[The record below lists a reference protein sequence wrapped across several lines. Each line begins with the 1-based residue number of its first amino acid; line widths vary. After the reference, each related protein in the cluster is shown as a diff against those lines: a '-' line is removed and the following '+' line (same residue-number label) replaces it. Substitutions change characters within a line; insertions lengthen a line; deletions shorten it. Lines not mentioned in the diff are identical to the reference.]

1 MRFYIMHV
9 RNGVHGMGQ
18 TDENQDIGNRKMDKT
33 NQNQTEK
40 KNAGAAK
47 RMAGKRSP
55 GRSREPKWDKLDNT
69 AHLFPV
75 IAGDD
80 MTNVYR
86 ISVVLKEPVVGTIL
100 QDALDM
106 VLPKFDGFNVRLRQ
120 GIFWYYF
127 EENGKPAPEVR
138 EEDTYPCRYI
148 LQNRNNSYL
157 FRVTYY
163 KCRINLEV
171 FHVLTDGMGGLNF
184 LKELTY
190 QYLRLSHPKLREQEG
205 DRLSADTSL
214 NREDSFLQNY
224 KRSHARN
231 YRSGRAYIMKGP
243 RLRSQEFGVMHG
255 YLNIPQLKKAC
266 RSHDMSINEYLV
278 ALCVWSIYQGHLHGA
293 PAQRPIR
300 AAVPVNLRPYFDSV
314 TTKNFFV
321 VVSAEFWPQK
331 DNYAFEEVLEIIKE
345 SLRSQI
351 VKENLENIFSY
362 HVSNEKKL
370 AMRAVPL
377 LIKNL
382 AIRSVYTKTALA
394 NTITVTNI
402 GNVRVPKA
410 YEPYIEMFHSF
421 LAMSK
426 GQLLKGTIC
435 SYQDTLAF
443 TFSSVFEKP
452 IVQKIFFRTLAA
464 EGLDVLIESNGVYYE

>member
-1 MRFYIMHV
+1 MRALLIAGLIGNKSNRSEQHRFM
-9 RNGVHGMGQ
+9 REEADQTRGQ
-18 TDENQDIGNRKMDKT
+18 TEQKRQRKAERRRT
-33 NQNQTEK
+33 
-40 KNAGAAK
+40 
-47 RMAGKRSP
+47 
-55 GRSREPKWDKLDNT
+55 REPKWDKLDNT

-75 IAGDD
+75 IAGED

-86 ISVVLKEPVVGTIL
+86 ISVVLKEPVAGETL
-100 QDALDM
+100 QKALDI
-106 VLPKFDGFNVRLRQ
+106 VLPKFDGFNVRLRK

-138 EEDTYPCRYI
+138 EESTYPCRYI
-148 LQNRNNSYL
+148 LPNRNNSYM

-190 QYLRLSHPKLREQEG
+190 QYLRLTHPKLRKKEG
-205 DRLSADTSL
+205 DRLSLETSL
-214 NREDSFLQNY
+214 NLEDSFLQNY
-224 KRSHARN
+224 KKSHARN
-231 YRSGRAYIMKGP
+231 YRSGRAYIIKAP
-243 RLRSQEFGVMHG
+243 RLRSKEFGVMHG
-255 YLNIPQLKKAC
+255 YLDTPQLKSVC
-266 RSHDMSINEYLV
+266 RRYRVSINEYLTG
-278 ALCVWSIYQGHLHGA
+278 AFVWSIYQGYLHGS
-293 PAQRPIR
+293 PSKRPVR

-321 VVSAEFWPQK
+321 MVSAEFLPEK
-331 DNYAFEEVLEIIKE
+331 EHYTFAEVLQIVAD

-351 VKENLENIFSY
+351 SKENLEDIFSY
-362 HVSNEKKL
+362 NVSNEKNL

-377 LIKNL
+377 PVKNL
-382 AIRSVYTKTALA
+382 AIRSVYTNSALA
-394 NTITVTNI
+394 NTTTVTNI
-402 GNVRVPKA
+402 GNVKVQEA

-435 SYQDTLAF
+435 SYRDTLVF
-443 TFSSVFEKP
+443 TFSSVLKDP
-452 IVQKIFFRTLAA
+452 VVQKIFFQMLAA
-464 EGLDVLIESNGVYYE
+464 EGLEVAIESNGVYYE